1 VVVTEICVFSAA
13 PIYFI
18 LGFGELYILSSKWMK
33 DFWHSFQ
40 IREKA
45 SLRVPVEPNSD
56 LSRLIPC
63 GVTVTYLPS
72 LEVVSLSVNNPVSNV
87 LPRKIHV
94 IWYQSFG
101 SWYRLCCCFH
111 WLSISFIFID
121 CLSSFCR
128 CYSIRILFV
137 LCSFCYVLAIFV
149 LSSIFVLSFVH
160 CSHFLIVF
168 CLCLSNCFSLFKF
181 CLRKNWLIAKLLNC
195 QIAQCVYCLLTHLMN
210 SNIWMIV
217 KKIVTKKKFGR
228 NLSVWYL
235 NTKLR

>member
-1 VVVTEICVFSAA
+1 MNY
-13 PIYFI
+13 IYFRQN
-18 LGFGELYILSSKWMK
+18 ESRH
-33 DFWHSFQ
+33 FWHFFQ

-149 LSSIFVLSFVH
+149 LSSIFTYLPFIFFSLCQTKSYTLTPQWQLSLSFIYDINV
-160 CSHFLIVF
+160 
-168 CLCLSNCFSLFKF
+168 
-181 CLRKNWLIAKLLNC
+181 
-195 QIAQCVYCLLTHLMN
+195 
-210 SNIWMIV
+210 
-217 KKIVTKKKFGR
+217 
-228 NLSVWYL
+228 
-235 NTKLR
+235 